1 MKRNQ
6 KKIIAVGAIV
16 LAALIVVFG
25 IVYFM
30 TKPDTQ
36 SGSKQITVSVIFAD
50 STEKTH
56 EISTDAEYLRGALE
70 EKNLISGDES
80 EFGLFVTT
88 VDGVTVDSS
97 KEEWWCFTKGGESL
111 MSGVDTT
118 PIADGDSFEITLT
131 TGYDQY

>member
-1 MKRNQ
+1 MKNQ
-6 KKIIAVGAIV
+6 KKIIAVSAIV
-16 LAALIVVFG
+16 LAALIVIFG

-36 SGSKQITVSVIFAD
+36 PGSKQISVSVFFAD
-50 STEKTH
+50 STEKTY

-70 EKNLISGDES
+70 EQNLISGDES

-118 PIADGDSFEITLT
+118 PIADGDGFEITLT